1 MTKVFISY
9 AYASVEHRA
18 AVRDLWVL
26 LRSSGIDVAI
36 DWWGPEHL
44 RRDWTAWSTKQI
56 TDADVVLVV
65 ASPEY
70 KRLATQPGKSGLRAE
85 AEIIRDGLLT
95 SGSSSPS
102 LAAVVL
108 PGHSVGEVPDFLSA
122 SGSPVQVLEDLTP
135 RGVRR
140 LMHLIR
146 ARTQEARG
154 ETEPET
160 IAVPKPEPAPRDAQR
175 GPALLV
181 LATEWSS
188 ARGGL
193 STLNRQLCC
202 ALAAQQ
208 AEVVCLVLAADEAD
222 HRDAAANGVVLRVA
236 VRPPGGSDD
245 TALSNTAALPTEFR
259 PDYII
264 GHSRV
269 TGPAAFHIAAHF
281 PDAKRLHFIHMAP
294 DEIEWYK
301 PGREDDA
308 GQRSEERHQIELDL
322 ARTAH
327 ATITVGFRLY
337 NRYLRDL
344 SPNEHV
350 LVHNLVPGFDV
361 AGHPCTAPPP
371 GAPWKILV
379 AGRLE
384 DTDLKG
390 LDIAARAVG
399 RIARNRPATVP
410 RVELVVRGAPPGEA
424 EQLRKQLLEWGELPS
439 LDIVVR
445 PYATDQDTMTADMK
459 TSTLVLMPSRR
470 EGFGLIGL
478 EAAAAGV
485 PVLVSGS
492 SGLGEQLLAVL
503 DPQDYARVVVQVTG
517 DAEAD
522 ADDWH
527 RQIHAVLYDRD
538 AAFARAARVREQLIA
553 SYTWSKAVTDLLASI

>member
-1 MTKVFISY
+1 MAKVFISY
-9 AYASVEHRA
+9 AHASVEHRA

-26 LRSSGIDVAI
+26 LRNSGIDVVV
-36 DWWGPEHL
+36 DWWGPENV
-44 RRDWTAWSTKQI
+44 RRDWSSWATKQI
-56 TDADVVLVV
+56 TDADFVLVV

-70 KRLATQPGKSGLRAE
+70 RRLATQSGKSGVRAE
-85 AEIIRDGLLT
+85 AQIIRAGLVA
-95 SGSSSPS
+95 SGGSSPG

-108 PGHSVGEVPDFLSA
+108 PGHSASEVPDFLTA
-122 SGSPVQVLEDLTP
+122 SGTPVQVLEGLTV

-140 LMHLIR
+140 LVHSIL
-146 ARTQEARG
+146 ARSPETGG
-154 ETEPET
+154 ETESGT
-160 IAVPKPEPAPRDAQR
+160 IAEPDPEPTEVQR
-175 GPALLV
+175 RPAVLV

-202 ALAAQQ
+202 ALAARE
-208 AEVVCLVLAADEAD
+208 AEVVCLVLAADDED
-222 HRDAAANGVVLRVA
+222 RRQAAANGVVLRVA

-245 TALSNTAALPTEFR
+245 TALSNPADLPTGFR

-269 TGPAAFHIAAHF
+269 TGPAASHIATRF
-281 PDAKRLHFIHMAP
+281 PGAKRLHFIHMAP

-301 PGREDDA
+301 PGRKDDA
-308 GQRSEERHQIELDL
+308 GQRSEERQQIELNL

-327 ATITVGFRLY
+327 ATITIGLLLY

-344 SPNEHV
+344 SPDKDV

-361 AGHPCTAPPP
+361 AGYTCSAPPP
-371 GAPWKILV
+371 GAPWKILI

-384 DTDLKG
+384 DTEVKG

-399 RIARNRPATVP
+399 RFARNRPATAP

-424 EQLRKQLLEWGELPS
+424 EQLRKQILEWADLPS
-439 LDIVVR
+439 LKVVVR
-445 PYATDQDTMTADMK
+445 PYAADQDTMIADLK
-459 TSTLVLMPSRR
+459 TSTLVLMPSRG

-485 PVLVSGS
+485 PVLISES
-492 SGLGEQLLAVL
+492 SGLGEQLLAAL
-503 DPQDYARVVVQVTG
+503 APADYDRVVIRMT
-517 DAEAD
+517 DDEEAD
-522 ADDWH
+522 ADEWH
-527 RQIHAVLYDRD
+527 RHIHATLYDRD

-553 SYTWSKAVTDLLASI
+553 SYTWAKAISGLFAAI

>member
-1 MTKVFISY
+1 VTKVFISY
-9 AYASVEHRA
+9 AHESVEHRA

-26 LRSSGIDVAI
+26 LRSNGIDATL
-36 DWWGPEHL
+36 DWAGPEHE
-44 RRDWTAWSTKQI
+44 RRDWAAWLTEQI
-56 TDADVVLVV
+56 TDADFVLVV

-70 KRLATQPGKSGLRAE
+70 KRLTGWSSKSYPRAE
-85 AEIIRDGLLT
+85 AQIIRAALAT
-95 SGSSSPS
+95 SGGSPPS
-102 LAAVVL
+102 LASVVL
-108 PGHSVGEVPDFLSA
+108 PGHSVGDVPDFLTA
-122 SGSPVQVLEDLTP
+122 SGSPVQVLENLTP
-135 RGVRR
+135 LGARKLLR
-140 LMHLIR
+140 LIL
-146 ARTQEARG
+146 ARTRESLG
-154 ETEPET
+154 ETEPGIGAT
-160 IAVPKPEPAPRDAQR
+160 PEPREAQR
-175 GPALLV
+175 GPAVLV

-193 STLNRQLCC
+193 STLNRQLCS
-202 ALAAQQ
+202 ALAARQ
-208 AEVVCLVLAADEAD
+208 AEVVCVVLAADEVD

-245 TALSNTAALPTEFR
+245 AALSSPSALPTGFR

-308 GQRSEERHQIELDL
+308 GVRSEERHKIELEL

-327 ATITVGFRLY
+327 ATIAVGLRLF

-344 SPNEHV
+344 STYEHV
-350 LVHNLVPGFDV
+350 LVRNLVPGFDV
-361 AGHPCTAPPP
+361 AGYTCTAPPP

-399 RIARNRPATVP
+399 RFARSRPSTAP

-424 EQLRKQLLEWGELPS
+424 EQLRKQALEWAELPS
-439 LDIVVR
+439 LDVVVR
-445 PYATDQDTMTADMK
+445 PYATDQDTMTADLK
-459 TSTLVLMPSRR
+459 TSTLVLMPSRK

-492 SGLGEQLLAVL
+492 SGLGEQMLAAL
-503 DPQDYARVVVQVTG
+503 APEDYARVVIPVTNN
-517 DAEAD
+517 AEAD

-527 RQIHAVLYDRD
+527 RHIHATLYDRD
-538 AAFARAARVREQLIA
+538 AAFARAARVREQLITC
-553 SYTWSKAVTDLLASI
+553 YTWAKAVTELLASV

>member
-9 AYASVEHRA
+9 AHTSVEHRS

-26 LRSSGIDVAI
+26 LRSRGIDVAA
-36 DWWGPEHL
+36 DWWGPEHV
-44 RRDWTAWSTKQI
+44 RRDWATWATKQL
-56 TDADVVLVV
+56 TDADFVLVV
-65 ASPEY
+65 VSPEY
-70 KRLATQPGKSGLRAE
+70 KQLATQSSDIGLSAE
-85 AEIIRDGLLT
+85 AQFIRDELVT
-95 SGSSSPS
+95 SRVSSPS
-102 LAAVVL
+102 LASVVL
-108 PGHSVGEVPDFLSA
+108 PGHSVSEVPDFLSA
-122 SGSPVQVLEDLTP
+122 SGTPVQVLEDLTH

-140 LMHLIR
+140 LVHWIQ
-146 ARTQEARG
+146 ARTQDTRG
-154 ETEPET
+154 ETRPET
-160 IAVPKPEPAPRDAQR
+160 IAPPEPEPREVPR
-175 GPALLV
+175 RPAVLV

-202 ALAAQQ
+202 ALAARQ
-208 AEVVCLVLAADEAD
+208 ADVVCLVLAAGGDD
-222 HRDAAANGVVLRVA
+222 YRDAAANGVALRVA
-236 VRPPGGSDD
+236 ARPPGGSDD
-245 TALSNTAALPTEFR
+245 TALSNPAALPTGFR

-281 PDAKRLHFIHMAP
+281 PEAKRLHFIHMAP
-294 DEIEWYK
+294 DEIEWFK

-327 ATITVGFRLY
+327 ATIAIGLRLY

-344 SPNEHV
+344 SPNEQV
-350 LVHNLVPGFDV
+350 LVHNLVPGFDI
-361 AGHPCTAPPP
+361 AEYTCAAPPP

-399 RIARNRPATVP
+399 RIARNRPPTVP

-424 EQLRKQLLEWGELPS
+424 EQLRKQILEWSELPS
-439 LDIVVR
+439 LDVVVR
-445 PYATDQDTMTADMK
+445 PYATGQDTMTADLK

-485 PVLVSGS
+485 PVLISGS

-503 DPQDYARVVVQVTG
+503 NPEDYARVVIPVTG
-517 DAEAD
+517 DTEAD

-538 AAFARAARVREQLIA
+538 AAFGRAARVREQLIA
-553 SYTWSKAVTDLLASI
+553 SYTWAKAVTDLLASI